1 MTQNQRVLEYI
12 KTHGAITVAEC
23 STRLNIFHLPRRA
36 KDLEE
41 MGYPIKRTDYK
52 VYSQT
57 SNKWTTITVY
67 SLHKSKVKK
76 KVEQLQLGFSGN
88 MSYGN

>member
-12 KTHGAITVAEC
+12 RTHGAITVAEC
-23 STRLNIFHLPRRA
+23 STRLNIFHLPRRI

-41 MGYPIKRTDYK
+41 AGYDIKRYDHR

-67 SLHKSKVKK
+67 TLPKPKVKRK
-76 KVEQLQLGFSGN
+76 IDQLQLQLN
-88 MSYGN
+88 

>member
-12 KTHGAITVAEC
+12 KTHGAITVAE
-23 STRLNIFHLPRRA
+23 SSHRLNIHHLPRRA

-41 MGYPIKRTDYK
+41 MGYPIKRTDHR
-52 VYSQT
+52 VFSQT

-67 SLHKSKVKK
+67 SLRKPKVKRK
-76 KVEQLQLGFSGN
+76 IEQLHLQLN
-88 MSYGN
+88 